1 MSSHWTSLK
10 WSRSEFQDVLP
21 LNISQV
27 ITKWISRCPPT
38 EHLSS
43 DHEVN
48 FKMSSHWTSLKWS
61 RSEFLD
67 VLPLNISQVI
77 TKWISRCPPTE
88 YLSGYHEDHSNQN
101 EKSHTHYA
109 MKQGT
114 LFLVYW
120 KVNGNWDKNMIG
132 ISQWRESCCR
142 TNTWRRRNK
151 SRSRTVRT
159 TVRDHVSQIIW
170 DRKIMQPSFPGL
182 SVTPG

>member
-1 MSSHWTSLK
+1 MEMRERLDMIFAMRDIYMNSNINSMSSSNTSIL
-10 WSRSEFQDVLP
+10 RAAEAL
-21 LNISQV
+21 
-27 ITKWISRCPPT
+27 
-38 EHLSS
+38 
-43 DHEVN
+43 N

-77 TKWISRCPPTE
+77 TNWISRCPPTE
-88 YLSGYHEDHSNQN
+88 YLSGDHEDHSNQN
-101 EKSHTHYA
+101 EKSHTLYA
-109 MKQGT
+109 LKRGT

-170 DRKIMQPSFPGL
+170 DRKIMQPSFPGP